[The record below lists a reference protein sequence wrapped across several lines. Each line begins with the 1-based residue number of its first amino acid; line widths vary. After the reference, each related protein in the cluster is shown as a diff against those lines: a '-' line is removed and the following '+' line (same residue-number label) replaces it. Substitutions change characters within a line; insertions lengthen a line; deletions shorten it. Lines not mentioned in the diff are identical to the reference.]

1 MTSLEIIALVVTA
14 IGVLSFSIIFTILY
28 VSYAGSTM
36 VEVRA
41 GKRDVDIIDDAIYDL
56 QPGVKAQKKTIKII
70 KRVLFWLSV
79 VIIVPLFIFSLYGK
93 ITNGVPMIGG
103 RGIMVVASG
112 SMSEKHSSNVSDL
125 VGYDNQF
132 QTYDIIVL
140 EKVEKSSAL
149 KKYDVIAFVN
159 DEGVNVI
166 HRIVDV
172 VYKADGVHYVTR
184 GDANNGND
192 TYNPSFKDVIG
203 RYTNQRIPLIGVFV
217 MFLQSYSGIIT
228 LVAVIYCLIMI
239 DRMTEKIHQA
249 YAQREKILNDAM
261 HFDEVFNVENVVT
274 DFSQTIYY
282 DGYAYVFSEV
292 GLNSKYPISE
302 EEQQRLLSQKS
313 SEEQSENAPNET
325 DEAQADDAPE
335 DIPTNKDEEI

>member
-1 MTSLEIIALVVTA
+1 
-14 IGVLSFSIIFTILY
+14 
-28 VSYAGSTM
+28 
-36 VEVRA
+36 
-41 GKRDVDIIDDAIYDL
+41 
-56 QPGVKAQKKTIKII
+56 
-70 KRVLFWLSV
+70 
-79 VIIVPLFIFSLYGK
+79 
-93 ITNGVPMIGG
+93 
-103 RGIMVVASG
+103 
-112 SMSEKHSSNVSDL
+112 

-140 EKVEKSSAL
+140 EKVEKSSQL

-192 TYNPSFKDVIG
+192 TYNPKFSDVIG
-203 RYTNQRIPLIGVFV
+203 KYTNQRIPLIGVFV
-217 MFLQSYSGIIT
+217 MFLQSYSGMIT

-239 DRMTEKIHQA
+239 DRMTEKIHVA
-249 YAQREKILNDAM
+249 YANREKILNDAM
-261 HFDEVFNVENVVT
+261 HFNEVFNVENVVT

-282 DGYAYVFSEV
+282 EGYAYVFSED
-292 GLNSKYPISE
+292 GLNSKYPISK
-302 EEQQRLLSQKS
+302 EEQEKLLAHNN
-313 SEEQSENAPNET
+313 SEAQDNTDDNAP
-325 DEAQADDAPE
+325 D